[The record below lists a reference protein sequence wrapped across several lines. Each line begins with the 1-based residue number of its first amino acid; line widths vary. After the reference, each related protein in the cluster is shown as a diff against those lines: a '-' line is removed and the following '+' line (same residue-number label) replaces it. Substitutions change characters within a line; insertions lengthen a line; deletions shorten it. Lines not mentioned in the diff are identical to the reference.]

1 MSKAKS
7 KARYKGE
14 LLVKESRKTTKVH
27 GTKVSVVSYPDPHYV
42 SNPSYIIMEH
52 KLNDLNKIDCDVS
65 NSGTPNRMNPVSVS
79 ELETSA
85 LNASAVE
92 LYNYLFITLC
102 LCR

>member
-1 MSKAKS
+1 
-7 KARYKGE
+7 
-14 LLVKESRKTTKVH
+14 
-27 GTKVSVVSYPDPHYV
+27 
-42 SNPSYIIMEH
+42 MEH